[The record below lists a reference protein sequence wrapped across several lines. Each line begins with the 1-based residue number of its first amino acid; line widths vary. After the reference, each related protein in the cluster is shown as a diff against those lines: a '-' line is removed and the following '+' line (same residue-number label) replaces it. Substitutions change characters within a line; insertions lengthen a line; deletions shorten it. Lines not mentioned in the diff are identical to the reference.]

1 MGARLSDFCSLNLRD
16 VYLSYWG
23 SRKLLHED
31 DLVWE
36 VGWRKRFFDR
46 FFDGF
51 LGFFLGP
58 WMIASSDDGDESKDV
73 PFAAIWYAIA
83 I

>member
-1 MGARLSDFCSLNLRD
+1 MSTKLSNFGPFDLRD
-16 VYLSYWG
+16 IYLSYWG

-36 VGWRKRFFDR
+36 VGWRKRFLYR

-58 WMIASSDDGDESKDV
+58 WVVASSDDGDESKDV
-73 PFAAIWYAIA
+73 AFAAIWNAIA
-83 I
+83 T